1 MSHLFQSILPIE
13 DLVFFS
19 GQGFSGDY
27 NEYFGLNT
35 DTESVVYFMLA
46 NHFLH
51 SKYPFMITIAEVSL
65 LKLMVFLLHEMVCW
79 QGQRSQR
86 AQTNV
91 IPVCLPFERL

>member
-1 MSHLFQSILPIE
+1 M
-13 DLVFFS
+13 S

-79 QGQRSQR
+79 QGRQSQR

-91 IPVCLPFERL
+91 IPVCPPFERL